1 LSNTREALI
10 SVYENYEVCTKLR
23 DDFIDYLDLLEDSKK
38 NYNLDVSTKER
49 QQDIILSLK
58 WVPVFMLLVSDAI
71 DGISPSIDNKLNKD
85 ISKLFK
91 IMKKKSKIIPFSFEL
106 SEAIIHKSFLNARPA
121 HLLRQNVE
129 HCHFYAA
136 SFSQSIKE
144 LKITSRNIDIRWN
157 ELFTVN
163 LDGSRKSTRKVAK
176 PKVNRVTSKVKAKK
190 TKIKK
195 KN

>member
-1 LSNTREALI
+1 MNNTREALV
-10 SVYENYEVCTKLR
+10 SVYDNYEICKKLR
-23 DDFIDYLDLLEDSKK
+23 DNFIDYLDLLEDAKE
-38 NYNLDVSTKER
+38 NYSLDVSTKER

-106 SEAIIHKSFLNARPA
+106 SEAVIHKSFLNARPA
-121 HLLRQNVE
+121 HLLLQNVE

-136 SFSQSIKE
+136 SFNNSIKE

-163 LDGSRKSTRKVAK
+163 LDGSRKSSRKVGK
-176 PKVNRVTSKVKAKK
+176 PKVKKVTSKVKSKK
-190 TKIKK
+190 TRK